1 MTIGRAPHERRA
13 LPPILRPSRRD
24 PMNRTT
30 ANFAI
35 LAAAAIWGLAFVP
48 QQTAMKTLSPM
59 WFLTLR
65 FILSMV
71 VTAPFLIAEQKR
83 ARALP
88 SGRGWRMILAVAGV
102 FLVANILQQTSLMT
116 TSVTNAGFITSLYI
130 LFTPLV
136 AMALTHERP
145 GTAVWPAAALGL
157 VGAWLLGGG
166 GADFVVG
173 DGLLLVGAVLWAT
186 QIVLIGKTMRH
197 VERPLLLV
205 MAQYAAIVVG
215 AGSWAVAF
223 DPISVAAITAAWREI
238 LYAGVISG
246 GIGYTLQAM
255 AQRHTPASD
264 AAIIFA
270 TEAPF
275 AALFGMWL
283 LGDTLSAGQWA
294 GSAAI
299 FVAVIMVQLWP
310 GRSETTET

>member
-1 MTIGRAPHERRA
+1 
-13 LPPILRPSRRD
+13 
-24 PMNRTT
+24 MNRTT
-30 ANFAI
+30 ANLAI

-65 FILSMV
+65 FLLSMV
-71 VTAPFLIAEQKR
+71 VTAPFLVFEQKR
-83 ARALP
+83 AQALP
-88 SGRGWRMILAVAGV
+88 TGRAWRMILTVAGV
-102 FLVANILQQTSLMT
+102 FLVANILQQISLIT

-145 GTAVWPAAALGL
+145 GASVWPAAGLGL
-157 VGAWLLGGG
+157 FGAWLLGGG

-173 DGLLLVGAVLWAT
+173 DVLLMFGAVLWAT
-186 QIVLIGKTMRH
+186 QIVLIGKTMKY
-197 VERPLLLV
+197 VNRPLLLV
-205 MAQYAAIVVG
+205 MVQYAAIVVG

-223 DPISVAAITAAWREI
+223 DPISWDAIGAAWKEI

-255 AQRHTPASD
+255 AQRHTHASD

-275 AALFGMWL
+275 AALFGVWL
-283 LGDTLSAGQWA
+283 LGDTLGLGQWA

-299 FVAVIMVQLWP
+299 FVAVILVQLWP
-310 GRSETTET
+310 GGSKTAAA